1 MVGGKEAAL
10 PFVATVTPAAT
21 EEGVCQRP
29 CALTGPRQSGPLQCV
44 RHPETWGAQR
54 ESSRKIRGG
63 RNQFILFF
71 FFAQVFIEHLLRFRC
86 RKENV

>member
-29 CALTGPRQSGPLQCV
+29 ARSLVPGRAALCSVFATRRLGGHNGNPR
-44 RHPETWGAQR
+44 E
-54 ESSRKIRGG
+54 K
-63 RNQFILFF
+63 
-71 FFAQVFIEHLLRFRC
+71 
-86 RKENV
+86 